1 MAGRRNATARK
12 ADAEQV
18 SAPGQDV
25 AELYTLIQDLCLD
38 AVTCTPPAKGMDLF
52 EKWCAK
58 ADLDPEDAEDS
69 WRVAQGM
76 AFAGL
81 VVLFTPSLTG
91 SCPLD
96 RFVRDR
102 RAEADAETRAA
113 LDLLARAEFTLLRI
127 LSRVSDESLLAEDL
141 ATGAQFTLLDGD
153 WPDAILQLDIAAW
166 LAPLPGGGFVAVG
179 PILPL
184 DQAALDEGL
193 SFVRPGKRLGNPRRC
208 AAAVYRHVVRHGGPL
223 IPGINLP
230 PSDAIDDLDE
240 LDELDELAFDPLHLL
255 AEAFAE
261 ATQGGAPD
269 DAVDEARAHATVA
282 HLMEAMSRSVIM
294 SRLIR
299 TKLADAYSRIA
310 YLMAETLDRRIG
322 AGYEQELRSLSDM
335 APIVERAI
343 SESGAPEEIR
353 ALFEDLHRRVVAARG
368 AKRSGEDKELARV
381 VQLIRALRA
390 KTVDQGCSEQEALAS
405 ARKAAELLDRYG
417 LSLGEIEIRE
427 QSCERVAVD
436 TGRKRR
442 GPIDECAPAIAK
454 FCDCR
459 IWTETNAAGSLR
471 FVFFGL
477 PADVAAAHCIYDL
490 VVLAFGTETAAF
502 KKSSV
507 SGPKPSTHSFQ
518 IGLAHG
524 IAQKLQD
531 MKSERDAANRASGGR
546 ELVPIKT
553 SVIEEEIAKLGLA
566 FEARQKRKRRVEI
579 DAFEAGV
586 AAGRKFEPHRKVEAE

>member
-1 MAGRRNATARK
+1 MAGRRTATARK

-18 SAPGQDV
+18 SAPGRDV
-25 AELYTLIQDLCLD
+25 AKLHALVQDLCID
-38 AVTCTPPAKGMDLF
+38 AVASAPPAKVMDLL

-81 VVLFTPSLTG
+81 VVLFTASLTG
-91 SCPLD
+91 SCPVD

-102 RAEADAETRAA
+102 RAMADAETRAA
-113 LDLLARAEFTLLRI
+113 LDLLARAEFTLLRV
-127 LSRVSDESLLAEDL
+127 LSRLSDESLLAEDIP
-141 ATGAQFTLLDGD
+141 TGAQITLSDGD

-184 DQAALDEGL
+184 DQAARDEGL
-193 SFVRPGKRLGNPRRC
+193 SFVRRGKGLGNPRRC

-230 PSDAIDDLDE
+230 PSDTLDE
-240 LDELDELAFDPLHLL
+240 LDDLDDLAFDPLHLL
-255 AEAFAE
+255 AEDFAE
-261 ATQGGAPD
+261 TMQGGAPD
-269 DAVDEARAHATVA
+269 DAVDEARAHASVA

-294 SRLIR
+294 SRSVR
-299 TKLADAYSRIA
+299 TKLAEAYSRIA

-322 AGYEQELRSLSDM
+322 AGYVQELRSLFDM
-335 APIVERAI
+335 VPIVERAI
-343 SESGAPEEIR
+343 SESDAPEEVR

-442 GPIDECAPAIAK
+442 GPIDQCAPAIAE

-490 VVLAFGTETAAF
+490 VVLAFATETAAF
-502 KKSSV
+502 KKSVV
-507 SGPKPSTHSFQ
+507 SAPKPSTHSFQ

-524 IAQKLQD
+524 IAQKLRD

-566 FEARQKRKRRVEI
+566 FEARQKRKRRVEV

-586 AAGRKFEPHRKVEAE
+586 AAGRKFEPHRKVEAD

>member
-25 AELYTLIQDLCLD
+25 AKLCALVQDLCVD
-38 AVTCTPPAKGMDLF
+38 AVTRAPPAKVADLL

-58 ADLDPEDAEDS
+58 ADFDPEDAEDS

-76 AFAGL
+76 ALAGL
-81 VVLFTPSLTG
+81 AVLFTPSLTG
-91 SCPLD
+91 SCPVD

-102 RAEADAETRAA
+102 RADADAETRAA

-127 LSRVSDESLLAEDL
+127 LSRLSDESLLAEDL
-141 ATGAQFTLLDGD
+141 ATGAQFTLSGGD
-153 WPDAILQLDIAAW
+153 WPEAILQLDIAAW

-184 DQAALDEGL
+184 DQAARDEGL
-193 SFVRPGKRLGNPRRC
+193 SFVRPGKGLGNPRRC
-208 AAAVYRHVVRHGGPL
+208 AAAVYRHVVRHGGPF

-230 PSDAIDDLDE
+230 PSDAIDDLD
-240 LDELDELAFDPLHLL
+240 DLDELAFDPLHLL
-255 AEAFAE
+255 AEDFAE

-269 DAVDEARAHATVA
+269 DAVDEARAHASVA
-282 HLMEAMSRSVIM
+282 HLMEAMSRSVILG
-294 SRLIR
+294 RLVR
-299 TKLADAYSRIA
+299 TKLAEAYSRIA

-322 AGYEQELRSLSDM
+322 AGYVQELRSLSDM
-335 APIVERAI
+335 VPIVERAI
-343 SESGAPEEIR
+343 SESDAPEEIR

-442 GPIDECAPAIAK
+442 GPIDECAPAIAE

-524 IAQKLQD
+524 IAQKLRD